1 MFLSPLLTPSQQFY
15 TATDIQ
21 AIGRVR
27 RYGQQKKVFI
37 YRFLTLNS
45 IDVEIF
51 EARDPAKRKVPT

>member
-1 MFLSPLLTPSQQFY
+1 LLTPSQQFY
-15 TATDIQ
+15 AATDIQ

-51 EARDPAKRKVPT
+51 EARDPAKRKVPA